1 MGDPEHNPASSC
13 LLLPAS
19 LAKIE
24 ASYQKMEAQGIQ
36 LPVRVKRDQRILHCP
51 QVYWVCRG
59 PLIHIHGPSEPWV
72 LVEADEIVASNLE
85 VRKLSLRQ
93 EKGFDLSVKAQN

>member
-1 MGDPEHNPASSC
+1 MGDPEHNPESGC
-13 LLLPAS
+13 LLLPTS

-24 ASYQKMEAQGIQ
+24 ASHQTLEAQSTQ
-36 LPVRVKRDQRILHCP
+36 LPAQVKRHQRIQHSP

-72 LVEADEIVASNLE
+72 LVEAEGVVTPNLE

-93 EKGFDLSVKAQN
+93 REGV